1 MSLNLGNDALAALR
15 SLRAS
20 PDFRVLHEAV
30 QEQARRYMNAALD
43 METGNLGASVG
54 YARALRDLYMAF
66 ESGLLD
72 QPINRI
78 EKPGPVKSK
87 AATSTGAAF
96 G

>member
-20 PDFRVLHEAV
+20 PDFRVLHEALG
-30 QEQARRYMNAALD
+30 EQVRRYMNASLD
-43 METGNLGASVG
+43 MELGNLAVSVG

-66 ESGLLD
+66 EAGLLD
-72 QPINRI
+72 QPINRV
-78 EKPGPVKSK
+78 EKPGLTKGRG
-87 AATSTGAAF
+87 GAAF

>member
-1 MSLNLGNDALAALR
+1 MSLNLGNEALAALR
-15 SLRAS
+15 ALRAN

-30 QEQARRYMNAALD
+30 REQVQRYMNASLD
-43 METGNLGASVG
+43 MEMGNLAVSVG

-66 ESGLLD
+66 ESGLLE
-72 QPINRI
+72 QPINRV

-87 AATSTGAAF
+87 ASAAF